1 MVKRKYCLSLLLVLV
16 LLVAAGCG
24 SPGKAKQ
31 NKVIGSVNG
40 DEITQAE
47 YDNSYKV
54 ASLYYEQ
61 QMAQFSASQ
70 GTNSGVKISAAKT
83 PEVVEQLK
91 KQAWEN
97 VVIQKL
103 VMQQAPQEGVE
114 VGDKELDQI
123 TNNDSYKKFV
133 TENKLDGEVYREFIK
148 TQYLY
153 NGLEG
158 KISKRVEISDQD
170 IAEYYKAHQDEFQES
185 GGIET
190 YHILVKTEKEAND
203 IMVQLKNGGDFAAL
217 AKKYSLDSSKDQ
229 GGYVGLTNQDSEWVP
244 EFKKAALALKPGE
257 ITPAPVKSQYGYH
270 IIKAGALKAAKPISL
285 TEAHNQISMK
295 LQKQKEQ
302 EAFTNYMADLKKKA
316 VIKDYRSKETTKTET
331 TGKTSPAK

>member
-1 MVKRKYCLSLLLVLV
+1 LKRKYCLSLLLVLV
-16 LLVAAGCG
+16 MLVAAGCG
-24 SPGKAKQ
+24 STGTAKQ
-31 NKVIGSVNG
+31 SKVIGSVNG

-61 QMAQFSASQ
+61 QIAQFSAN
-70 GTNSGVKISAAKT
+70 NSGVKISGVKT
-83 PEVVEQLK
+83 PEVIEQLK

-114 VGDKELDQI
+114 VADKELDQI

-133 TENKLDGEVYREFIK
+133 TENKLDGDVYREFIK

-153 NGLEG
+153 NGLES
-158 KISKRVEISDQD
+158 KIIKRVELSDQE
-170 IAEYYKAHQDEFQES
+170 IEAYYKAHPDEFQEA

-190 YHILVKTEKEAND
+190 YHILVKTEKEADD
-203 IMVQLKNGGDFAAL
+203 IMAQLKNGADFAAL

-257 ITPAPVKSQYGYH
+257 ITPAPVKSQFGYH
-270 IIKAGALKAAKPISL
+270 IIKAGALKEAKPISL
-285 TEAHNQISMK
+285 TQAHNQISMK

-302 EAFTNYMADLKKKA
+302 EAFTKYMADLKKKA
-316 VIKDYRSKETTKTET
+316 VIKDYRAKDTTKTET
-331 TGKTSPAK
+331 TGKTTPAK